1 MDRFIYN
8 PNNNLFNIF
17 EVEREAQFAKLLVA
31 YYTFK
36 MEILAKCDDGTQFG
50 PTIPEIELHR
60 LIKDLEFLFAKETK
74 NTLLKEQRITVKNH
88 FFDSWV
94 EKVFAACQEAKQ
106 IREKFTTINEYT
118 ARIFEQMWNT
128 YMSLLTMAFTTFRE
142 YNWAPQVPAF
152 FSAPFA

>member
-1 MDRFIYN
+1 MDRFVYN
-8 PNNNLFNIF
+8 PKSNLFNIF
-17 EVEREAQFAKLLVA
+17 EVEREAQFAELSVA

-36 MEILAKCDDGTQFG
+36 MQILKKCTDGAQFG
-50 PTIPEIELHR
+50 PTNPEIELYR
-60 LIKDLEFLFAKETK
+60 LDQDLKFLFAKETK
-74 NTLLKEQRITVKNH
+74 NNLLKEQRITVKNH
-88 FFDSWV
+88 LYDTWV
-94 EKVFAACQEAKQ
+94 EQVLAACQEAKQ

-128 YMSLLTMAFTTFRE
+128 YMSLLTMAFTTFSE